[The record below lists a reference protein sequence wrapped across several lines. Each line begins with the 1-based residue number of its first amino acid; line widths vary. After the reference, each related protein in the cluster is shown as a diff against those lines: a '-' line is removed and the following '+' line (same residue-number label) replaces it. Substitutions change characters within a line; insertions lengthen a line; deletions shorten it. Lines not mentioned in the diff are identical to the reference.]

1 MIRRDEYRGGNSAND
16 RKVPDENGFDVM

>member
-1 MIRRDEYRGGNSAND
+1 MIRQDVYRGGNSAND